1 MSGIYIHTPFCKQK
15 CYYCDFFSSTQLDY
29 KDGYINALLI
39 EIDERKEE
47 LSKEIQTIY
56 FGGGTPSLLSLSDVE
71 TVLRKLED
79 TYSFDGVIEL
89 SFEANPEQINKD
101 YLRGLI
107 VNGINKISIGVQ
119 SFDNNDLMEIGRM
132 HSAEEAIRA
141 VEIANQVGFR
151 NISIDLIYNLPKTNM
166 DKLRYNLETATSLDI
181 QHISAYTLVVEEDTR
196 FMELYNKGELELPSE
211 EEELMEFNYLIDFL
225 GDNGIYQYELS
236 NFARPGFE
244 SIHNSNYWNNK
255 KYLGLGPGAH
265 SFDGVSRRWNKPS
278 VEEYIESLIN
288 GGKSYFET
296 ERLSPMD
303 KYNEYIILNARRI
316 IGFNLEHVES
326 RFDKEMLNHFR
337 KESSRMIRKGYLRK
351 KDNSLVPTRKGLELN
366 NQLILEM
373 MI

>member
-29 KDGYINALLI
+29 KDSYINALLI
-39 EIDERKEE
+39 EIEERKEE
-47 LSKEIQTIY
+47 LGDEIQTIY

-71 TVLRKLED
+71 TILRKLED
-79 TYSFDGVIEL
+79 IYSFDGVKEL
-89 SFEANPEQINKD
+89 SLEANPEQINKD

-119 SFDNNDLMEIGRM
+119 SFDNNDLREIGRM

-141 VEIANQVGFR
+141 VEIANEVGFR

-166 DKLRYNLETATSLDI
+166 DKLRYNLEIAASLDI
-181 QHISAYTLVVEEDTR
+181 QHISAYTLVVEEGTR

-225 GDNGIYQYELS
+225 ADNGIYQYELS

-265 SFDGVSRRWNKPS
+265 SFDGRNRRWNKPS
-278 VEEYIESLIN
+278 VEEYIESLIK
-288 GGKSYFET
+288 GSKSYFET
-296 ERLSPMD
+296 ERLSPVD
-303 KYNEYIILNARRI
+303 KYNEYIILNARRV
-316 IGFNLEHVES
+316 IGFNLEHIES

-337 KESSRMIRKGYLRK
+337 KESSRMIREGYLRK